1 MNGGNKMDVRYS
13 SMIKR
18 IGQGFYRQ
26 YICAVREAVA
36 DDLVGS
42 LIRRVTAERKDIVT
56 VEFRIRAMSS
66 AVRQGYD
73 Y

>member
-1 MNGGNKMDVRYS
+1 MDARYS

-18 IGQGFYRQ
+18 VGKGFYRS
-26 YICAVREAVA
+26 YIYAVREAVHE
-36 DDLVGS
+36 DLLGS

-56 VEFRIRAMSS
+56 VEFRIRAMAS

>member
-1 MNGGNKMDVRYS
+1 MDTRYS

-18 IGQGFYRQ
+18 VGKGFYCRH
-26 YICAVREAVA
+26 IGAVRDAVR
-36 DDLVGS
+36 DG
-42 LIRRVTAERKDIVT
+42 LIDALFRRVAAERKDIVT
-56 VEFRIRAMSS
+56 VEFRIRAMAS

>member
-1 MNGGNKMDVRYS
+1 MDKRYASMVRRVG
-13 SMIKR
+13 K
-18 IGQGFYRQ
+18 GFYSH
-26 YICAVREAVA
+26 YIRAVRQAVT
-36 DDLVGS
+36 DDLLGS
-42 LIRRVTAERKDIVT
+42 LIRRVTDERKDIVT

>member
-1 MNGGNKMDVRYS
+1 MDARYS
-13 SMIKR
+13 AMINRVGK
-18 IGQGFYRQ
+18 GFYRR
-26 YICAVREAVA
+26 YIVEVREAVS
-36 DDLVGS
+36 DDLTGS

>member
-1 MNGGNKMDVRYS
+1 MDKRYS
-13 SMIKR
+13 PMVKSV
-18 IGQGFYRQ
+18 GLGFYRR
-26 YICAVREAVA
+26 YIGAVREAVRE
-36 DDLVGS
+36 DLIGS

-56 VEFRIRAMSS
+56 VDFRIRAMAS

>member
-1 MNGGNKMDVRYS
+1 MNTRYS

-18 IGQGFYRQ
+18 VGHGFYYR
-26 YICAVREAVA
+26 YIGAVRDAVT
-36 DDLVGS
+36 DDLVSS
-42 LIRRVTAERKDIVT
+42 LIRRVTSERRDIVT
-56 VEFRIRAMSS
+56 VEFRIRAMAS

>member
-1 MNGGNKMDVRYS
+1 MAARYS
-13 SMIKR
+13 AMIKR
-18 IGQGFYRQ
+18 VGKSFYRQ
-26 YICAVREAVA
+26 YIVAVREAVS
-36 DDLVGS
+36 DDLTGS

>member
-1 MNGGNKMDVRYS
+1 MD
-13 SMIKR
+13 KR
-18 IGQGFYRQ
+18 FAPFVKRVGMGFYRR
-26 YICAVREAVA
+26 YIEAVREAVSEE
-36 DDLVGS
+36 LIGS

-56 VEFRIRAMSS
+56 VDFRIRAMAS